1 MTGASS
7 GIGRSLTLALA
18 GGGCAVVACARRET
32 GLKALAEEI
41 RRDGGRC
48 LVEELDVADTART
61 VERIRALDEAHRF
74 ELIVANAGVGA
85 REGVAPWTWEG
96 LGDAIEIDF
105 AGAAATLTAALPAM
119 VSRGRGHLVAV
130 SSLASYGPLPASAAY
145 CAPKAGLDMLM
156 ECLRIDLAGTGVR
169 VTNVRAGFVRTRM
182 VAKTTHPMPGM
193 MEPDEAAERILK
205 GLERAPAE
213 IVFPRWL
220 AAMARAS
227 GALPRPLRDALLRVV
242 IR

>member
-1 MTGASS
+1 
-7 GIGRSLTLALA
+7 
-18 GGGCAVVACARRET
+18 
-32 GLKALAEEI
+32 
-41 RRDGGRC
+41 
-48 LVEELDVADTART
+48 
-61 VERIRALDEAHRF
+61 
-74 ELIVANAGVGA
+74 
-85 REGVAPWTWEG
+85 
-96 LGDAIEIDF
+96 
-105 AGAAATLTAALPAM
+105 
-119 VSRGRGHLVAV
+119 
-130 SSLASYGPLPASAAY
+130 
-145 CAPKAGLDMLM
+145 MLM

-182 VAKTTHPMPGM
+182 VATTTHPMPGM